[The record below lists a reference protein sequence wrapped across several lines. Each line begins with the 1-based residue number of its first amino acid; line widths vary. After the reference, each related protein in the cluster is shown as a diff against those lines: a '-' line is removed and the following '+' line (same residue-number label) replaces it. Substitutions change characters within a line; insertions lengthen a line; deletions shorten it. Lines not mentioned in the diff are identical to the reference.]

1 MWSSTK
7 ESIARSISR
16 MALKFPPFTVGWSIQ
31 NTRSPRTDLTAICA
45 PASFLPSQIS
55 PSVYSGAMRLI
66 SSRHTHTASRVMNCA
81 EANPRWFNCA
91 ARVSARSATDLLVLV
106 VLTLLGS
113 ARLVMVP
120 LALALRR
127 FFLFPGGVALALNGV
142 FVRCGSSVRRSSSP
156 GSVAGVS
163 SRGSSFASPS
173 SSSSGSDP
181 SPSSSPSSRT
191 PSILRYSARGPSA
204 SSSPPA
210 TPTPAS
216 SPPRTTGWAA
226 NRTRSVD
233 RFLLHLTRAISSWS
247 QPSGNGT
254 SATYD
259 VTPSP
264 VLARTHSDRPDGSV
278 RVTISATMS
287 VAPVTPGR
295 DTSASKYPPPGD
307 AEFNALASS

>member
-16 MALKFPPFTVGWSIQ
+16 IALKFPPFTVGWSIQ

-81 EANPRWFNCA
+81 EANPRLFNCA
-91 ARVSARSATDLLVLV
+91 ARVSARSATDLRVVV

-127 FFLFPGGVALALNGV
+127 FFLFPGAALALNGV
-142 FVRCGSSVRRSSSP
+142 FVRCGSSVRRSSP
-156 GSVAGVS
+156 GSIAGVS
-163 SRGSSFASPS
+163 SRRSSSSSSPS

-216 SPPRTTGWAA
+216 VPPRTTGWAA

-247 QPSGNGT
+247 QP
-254 SATYD
+254 
-259 VTPSP
+259 
-264 VLARTHSDRPDGSV
+264 
-278 RVTISATMS
+278 
-287 VAPVTPGR
+287 
-295 DTSASKYPPPGD
+295 
-307 AEFNALASS
+307 

>member
-1 MWSSTK
+1 MSRRPSRPVLSTCLTNRLLRPGYSASIACVRSARRPSRAGTKRDMWSSTK

-31 NTRSPRTDLTAICA
+31 NTLSPRTDLTAICA

-91 ARVSARSATDLLVLV
+91 ARVSARSATDLRVVV

-127 FFLFPGGVALALNGV
+127 FFLFPGAALALNGV

-163 SRGSSFASPS
+163 SRGSSFRFAILLQFRLRSLAILLAVLPHS
-173 SSSSGSDP
+173 QHLEVLRQGSI
-181 SPSSSPSSRT
+181 RVF
-191 PSILRYSARGPSA
+191 LA
-204 SSSPPA
+204 PP
-210 TPTPAS
+210 
-216 SPPRTTGWAA
+216 
-226 NRTRSVD
+226 
-233 RFLLHLTRAISSWS
+233 
-247 QPSGNGT
+247 
-254 SATYD
+254 
-259 VTPSP
+259 
-264 VLARTHSDRPDGSV
+264 
-278 RVTISATMS
+278 
-287 VAPVTPGR
+287 
-295 DTSASKYPPPGD
+295 
-307 AEFNALASS
+307 